1 MTSETTSTPVLKP
14 LVVRGDEGEAHWF
27 YGNLAVLKTTADDT
41 ARQLTIV
48 EVTAPPGLELPLHVH
63 RRDDE
68 GFWIL
73 EGNVTFVVGGS
84 TIRAHAGDYV
94 FGPRDIPH
102 RYTVGNNGC
111 RMLFIM
117 VPGGLE
123 DLIRET
129 GQPAPSR
136 TVPPPSGP
144 PDPAE
149 MEQLNRR
156 VAELGY
162 ELVM

>member
-1 MTSETTSTPVLKP
+1 MTSETTSTAALKP

-41 ARQLTIV
+41 AGQLTIV
-48 EVTAPPGLELPLHVH
+48 EITAPPGLEVPLHVH
-63 RRDDE
+63 RRDE
-68 GFWIL
+68 EAFWIL
-73 EGNVTFVVGGS
+73 EGDVMFEVGGS
-84 TIRAHAGDYV
+84 TIEVHAGDYV

-102 RYTVGNNGC
+102 RYTVGNKGC

-117 VPGGLE
+117 VPGGFE

-136 TVPPPSGP
+136 TVPPPSEP
-144 PDPAE
+144 PEPAE
-149 MEQLNRR
+149 MEQLSRR
-156 VAELGY
+156 GAELGY